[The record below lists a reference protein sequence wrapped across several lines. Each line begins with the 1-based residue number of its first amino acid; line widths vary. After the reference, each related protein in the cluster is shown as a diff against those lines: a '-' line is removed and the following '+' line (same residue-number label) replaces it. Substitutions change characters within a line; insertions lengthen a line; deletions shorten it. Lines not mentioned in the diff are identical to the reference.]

1 MPLGVMPHAVL
12 GGIPDS
18 KTDVPVCGVLIALF
32 AINGF
37 IHSRIFKSNRAQGRL
52 FIFSMMVFGFCMS
65 RCVTFGMRIAW
76 SSSPTS
82 RGLTIAAQVLLSAG
96 VVLMFIVNLVCAQR
110 IMGALH
116 PVTGRSKP
124 VRYAFK
130 AYYASIVVVLV
141 MVITT
146 TVQSFQTTNPSTLK
160 TDMDIRKFSGIW
172 MSLFAFS
179 PIPITLIAFFTPSGS
194 QPTKL
199 GTGSMNTKVAI
210 VCGVSVLLT
219 LGAAFRT
226 SVAFL
231 PTRPITDP
239 AWYHKRPAYYTFT
252 PMLELMAVTILAA
265 LRFDQRFYLDGK
277 AEKEREQEMDMST
290 EYK

>member
-1 MPLGVMPHAVL
+1 
-12 GGIPDS
+12 
-18 KTDVPVCGVLIALF
+18 
-32 AINGF
+32 
-37 IHSRIFKSNRAQGRL
+37 
-52 FIFSMMVFGFCMS
+52 
-65 RCVTFGMRIAW
+65 
-76 SSSPTS
+76 
-82 RGLTIAAQVLLSAG
+82 
-96 VVLMFIVNLVCAQR
+96 MFLVNMTCAQR

-124 VRYAFK
+124 VRYAFI
-130 AYYASIVVVLV
+130 AYYASIFVVLV
-141 MVITT
+141 MVIATT
-146 TVQSFQTTNPSTLK
+146 IQSFQTTNPSTLK
-160 TDMDIRKFSGIW
+160 TDMNVRKFCGVW

-219 LGAAFRT
+219 LGVAFRT
-226 SVAFL
+226 SVVFL

-239 AWYHKRPAYYTFT
+239 AWYHKRPAFYTFS
-252 PMLELMAVTILAA
+252 PMLELIAVTTLAA
-265 LRFDQRFYLDGK
+265 LRFDHRFYLDGK
-277 AEKEREQEMDMST
+277 AEKEREQGMGMST